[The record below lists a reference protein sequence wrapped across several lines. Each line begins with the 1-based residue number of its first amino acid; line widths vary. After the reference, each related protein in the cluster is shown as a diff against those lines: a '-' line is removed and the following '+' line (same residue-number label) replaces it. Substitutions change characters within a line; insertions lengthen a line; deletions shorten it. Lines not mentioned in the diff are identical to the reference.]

1 MKHRDECAAHPYEM
15 KLGRRIPVDTSKVAA
30 YMATL
35 KYVDALMI
43 DGTVHTL
50 STSLVKLEKAHP
62 SLVRVRRDTLVVKTK
77 VTCIERIPESRRRK
91 VTLQGGWTIT
101 TARANSTWRQLTG
114 EKRCPNS
121 KLATS

>member
-1 MKHRDECAAHPYEM
+1 MIHRDECAAQPYEM

-50 STSLVKLEKAHP
+50 ATSLVKLAKAHP
-62 SLVRVRRDTLVVKTK
+62 SLVRIRRDALVVKSR
-77 VTCIERIPESRRRK
+77 VTEIERIPDSRRRK
-91 VTLQGGWTIT
+91 ITLQGGWTIT
-101 TARANSTWRQLTG
+101 TARANSSWRQLTG
-114 EKRCPNS
+114 EK
-121 KLATS
+121 